1 MNQVTALFTRYAHM
15 VFLTYRNGISIDC
28 LFPLS
33 TCFFF
38 FLGGGGWGNIGN
50 MNRTPIK
57 ANVMKV
63 KIVNYLKNF
72 CLQLFFTIPQKH
84 CFLMWHYLL
93 IRNTCRRVTLNE
105 LLSSNGLIGPIKEQI
120 INK

>member
-38 FLGGGGWGNIGN
+38 FWRGGGRGNIGN